1 MSLKDGMEC
10 PICEVGTLKRITRD
24 ETFNYKGKEIV
35 VPNCTIYYC
44 ENCRDGLYEKKEE
57 KRIEKI
63 LTDERRKIDG
73 LLTSEEI
80 KRIRTSFGYTQV
92 QFARLLG
99 VGEKNFAR
107 YEAGQSVQSKSMD
120 LLLRLIERI
129 PEAIDLIKNNFKENS
144 PLCQASCPP
153 ESAGSVFV

>member
-63 LTDERRKIDG
+63 LCIAVKKLINDN
-73 LLTSEEI
+73 
-80 KRIRTSFGYTQV
+80 
-92 QFARLLG
+92 LLG
-99 VGEKNFAR
+99 NKVLLPPSTELECPQAGRFSNFF
-107 YEAGQSVQSKSMD
+107 G
-120 LLLRLIERI
+120 
-129 PEAIDLIKNNFKENS
+129 
-144 PLCQASCPP
+144 
-153 ESAGSVFV
+153 